1 MNDKQVTLAPGQTR
15 VNWLVSRLIGAIEQG
30 RYAPG
35 SRVPSIRRTAADV
48 GLSPFTVADAYDRLV
63 TRGYLSARR
72 GAGYYVEVRQVAPP
86 PRPAVLDD
94 LPIDDTW
101 LLRSVYE
108 SRQLDVRAG
117 CGWLPAGWYDDEAQQ
132 RALRALARGGL
143 IGEHYGE
150 PKGYGALRVEL
161 SRQLAERG
169 IPAVPEQMVLT
180 QGASKALDMVACT
193 LARPGDTLLVD
204 DPGYCNLISCLTFR
218 GFKLVGVPW
227 TPHGPDLAALE
238 ALLAVHRPRAYFTNP
253 WLHNP
258 SGASYSLPVAHRV
271 LKLAEQHD
279 FWIVEDN
286 VSGDLCAERTPTLAA
301 LDGLARV
308 FYIGSFSKTLSPG
321 LRVGFIA
328 APAEPVERLVRYKM
342 LSGLTTPE
350 LNERLALALVSD
362 GRYRRQVERLRQRLA
377 GAQARVARRL
387 QSLGWTL
394 FAQPPGGLFLLAR
407 PPVELDPQALAEAA
421 QAEGILLAPG
431 RLFRPKGAASPWLR
445 FNVAYSDD
453 ERLWRFLE
461 RAIEQAAD

>member
-1 MNDKQVTLAPGQTR
+1 MSDKDIKLAPGQTR
-15 VNWLVSRLIGAIEQG
+15 VEWLVGRLIGAIEQG
-30 RYAPG
+30 RYLPG
-35 SRVPSIRRTAADV
+35 SRVPSIRRTAADA

-72 GAGYYVEVRQVAPP
+72 GAGYYVEARQVTPP
-86 PRPAVLDD
+86 PRPAVLDE
-94 LPIDDTW
+94 LPIDDSW

-108 SRQLDVRAG
+108 TRQLGVRAG

-132 RALRALARGGL
+132 RALRALARGG
-143 IGEHYGE
+143 IVGDHYGE
-150 PKGYGALRVEL
+150 PKGYGALRAEL
-161 SRQLAERG
+161 ARQLAERG
-169 IPAVPEQMVLT
+169 IPTGPEQLVLT

-227 TPHGPDLAALE
+227 TAQGPDTAALE
-238 ALLAVHRPRAYFTNP
+238 ALLAEHRPRAYFTNP

-258 SGASYSLPVAHRV
+258 TGASYTLPVAHRV
-271 LKLAEQHD
+271 LKLAEQHN

-286 VSGDLCAERTPTLAA
+286 VSADLCAERTPSLAA
-301 LDGLARV
+301 LDGLSRV
-308 FYIGSFSKTLSPG
+308 LYIGSFSKTLSPG

-328 APAEPVERLVRYKM
+328 APTEPVERLVRYKM

-377 GAQARVARRL
+377 GAQARVGRRL
-387 QSLGWTL
+387 QELGWTL
-394 FAQPPGGLFLLAR
+394 FTQPTGGLFLLAR
-407 PPVELDPQALAEAA
+407 PPRDVDPQALAESA
-421 QAEGILLAPG
+421 QAEDILLAPG
-431 RLFRPKGAASPWLR
+431 RLFRPHGAASPWLR

-453 ERLWRFLE
+453 EKLWRFLA
-461 RAIEQAAD
+461 RSVEQTAD